1 MNVDFRKHPYVGEEF
16 DIVSFDLLRFDSEE
30 PTYTLQLRFEALD
43 RNTDEE
49 GSYNIIGSMTLRTGI
64 VSSDLEELSGIIKYM
79 LNVGFFLQTVTAVG
93 YILDEG
99 EERIEEIRWDRIL
112 QLSNVLLPEEG
123 YYIQ

>member
-99 EERIEEIRWDRIL
+99 EERIEEVRWDRIL
-112 QLSNVLLPEEG
+112 QLSNVLLQEEG